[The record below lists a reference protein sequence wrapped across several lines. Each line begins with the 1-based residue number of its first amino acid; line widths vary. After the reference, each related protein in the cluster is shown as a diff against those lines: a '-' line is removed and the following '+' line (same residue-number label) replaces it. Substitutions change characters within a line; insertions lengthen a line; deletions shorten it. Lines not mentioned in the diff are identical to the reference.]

1 MQVTSTEIYK
11 KIPKIAVLRGGT
23 NRHKESIASGYG
35 VLDSL
40 SRVDVPTVDVYIDEK
55 GIWHTRGIE
64 SDAHKVFAHVDGYVD
79 TTEDV
84 FAEAIHGSLAKRMG
98 IEKVLSHKKVYE
110 LDRESTYRLL
120 RQGGVSVP
128 ETEVIRVKLGVPLKT
143 LQEVW
148 RSLHTPYIV
157 RPISHTTEHTSVFV
171 SSFDDFREVA
181 KKFSEEYI
189 DFHVV
194 PYRSEQTIST
204 ALLPDYRGERVYLPL
219 SVTTLTSHREVPN
232 ADAKI
237 ITYRTTKDS
246 EYDELHAFLRKTY
259 EILGLNGPAL
269 VDVIKTK
276 VGYMVV
282 EVKTQPSLRSEG
294 RFMQSLATTGV
305 ELGHY
310 ISTRFE

>member
-1 MQVTSTEIYK
+1 MSGISTDIHK
-11 KIPKIAVLRGGT
+11 KTPKIAVLRGGA

-40 SRVDVPTVDVYIDEK
+40 ARVDIPTVDVYIDEK
-55 GIWHTRGIE
+55 GVWHTRGIE
-64 SDAHKVFAHVDGYVD
+64 SDAHKVFATVDGYVD
-79 TTEDV
+79 TTEDAY
-84 FAEAIHGSLAKRMG
+84 AEATHGDLARRMG
-98 IEKVLSHKKVYE
+98 LEKVLSHKKTYD

-120 RQGGVSVP
+120 RQGGVPVP
-128 ETEVIRVKLGVPLKT
+128 ETEVIRVELGVPLKT

-157 RPISHTTEHTSVFV
+157 RPISYTTEHPSVFI
-171 SSFDDFREVA
+171 SSFEAFRDVA
-181 KKFSEEYI
+181 RKFAEAHI

-194 PYRSEQTIST
+194 PYRSAETIST
-204 ALLPDYRGERVYLPL
+204 ALLPNYRGERVYLPL
-219 SVTTLTSHREVPN
+219 SVTTLIEHREVPN
-232 ADAKI
+232 VNSKI
-237 ITYRTTKDS
+237 VIYRTGKDS
-246 EYDELHAFLRKTY
+246 EYKELHSLLRKTY

-269 VDVIKTK
+269 IDVIKTK

-282 EVKTQPSLRSEG
+282 EVKIQPSLRSEG